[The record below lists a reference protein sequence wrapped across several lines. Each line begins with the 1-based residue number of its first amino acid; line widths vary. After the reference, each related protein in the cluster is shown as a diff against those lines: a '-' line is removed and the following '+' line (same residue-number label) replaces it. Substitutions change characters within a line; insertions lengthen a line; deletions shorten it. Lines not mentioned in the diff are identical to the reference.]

1 MAKNVSKCRI
11 CQLSKGRK
19 KNTRLYM
26 PLPVPHEP
34 WQDLSMDFVFGLPKT
49 FRGHDSIF
57 VVIDRFSKMMYFIS
71 CSKTLDVVHVAKL
84 FFKEIVQLHG
94 LPKTIVF
101 YQNEKFMGHFLRS
114 LWKMLNTKLKFSLD
128 FHPQTNNHTE
138 VVNQSL
144 GDLLLC
150 LVGEHIT
157 NWDQI
162 LPMADFA
169 YNSLVN
175 RSTSYLSKKK

>member
-101 YQNEKFMGHFLRS
+101 IRMKS
-114 LWKMLNTKLKFSLD
+114 LWVT
-128 FHPQTNNHTE
+128 
-138 VVNQSL
+138 
-144 GDLLLC
+144 
-150 LVGEHIT
+150 
-157 NWDQI
+157 
-162 LPMADFA
+162 
-169 YNSLVN
+169 Y
-175 RSTSYLSKKK
+175 